1 MNHLQSIGKH
11 TACVHTGTY
20 RDSRVPGIN
29 TPVYTSTAFEY
40 LDSEE
45 SIYPRYFNTTNQE
58 VIVKKIAALEH
69 AENGL
74 VMSSGMAAIST
85 VLLGLLKSGDHVV
98 FQKGLYGGTFHF
110 VVAELQKLGISYSIT
125 KGIEEDDF
133 LAALRPNTAMIYIET
148 PSNPLLSITDIEMVA
163 NIAKEHGLVS
173 VIDNTFA
180 SPVNQNPVD
189 LGIDIVVHSAT
200 KYLGGHSDICA
211 GIILSTSKRIAEI
224 RKMALNLGGSL
235 NAQTCALLERSIKT
249 LALRVNQQNSNAG
262 EVASYLRK
270 HEQVSRVYYPG
281 LKTHQNHNV
290 AVRQMSGFGGMLSFE
305 LRNLDPVKFQ
315 RKLKLIKP
323 AVSLGGIETT
333 ICSPTMTSHRH
344 LTDSQRKEEGINEKL
359 LRLSV
364 GIEDIPDILQDLD
377 QALSLDI

>member
-40 LDSEE
+40 LDNEE